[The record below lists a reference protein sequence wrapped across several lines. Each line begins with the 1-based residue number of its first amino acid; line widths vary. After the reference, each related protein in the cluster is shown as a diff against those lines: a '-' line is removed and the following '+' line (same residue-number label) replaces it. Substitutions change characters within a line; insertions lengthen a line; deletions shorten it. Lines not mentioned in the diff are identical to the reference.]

1 MESRTYLV
9 HSAQR
14 YGCLTL
20 ALAALSCGSSHSN
33 VSSSSGGAGGA
44 GGATHTG
51 GVANT
56 GEAGTG
62 GKGGATNAAE
72 AGAAGVSET
81 EGGAGG
87 LGAPGT
93 AGSSASG
100 GASSSGAGG
109 GSSGAQ
115 GGDAQGGG
123 MPGGGAQGGGA
134 QGGGGGAPPVPAN
147 DRCKN
152 ATAIALGATPSIDI
166 MATTLGAQHD
176 IDAPCDDG
184 AGADVFYQ
192 FDVSKRVL
200 VYADTFGA
208 SWDTVLYLLTDDCTP
223 ISAPTTPGDAVCNS
237 GACGGSQAR
246 IVALLDAGRYRLGLS
261 GRAGA
266 AGAAKIHFEFALAG
280 SGSVTPLPS
289 GSTVQS
295 GSTVGSGDIQAIS
308 QLCLAAGPESSYWWS
323 SCPSDAGGSLTASTC
338 NGAAFETVLELQ
350 VPASAPYTCSLDGC
364 SLQSLLSATIA
375 TGAGLRVLSV
385 DGQGGSDKGT
395 YTMTVSRP

>member
-1 MESRTYLV
+1 MESRTYFV

-33 VSSSSGGAGGA
+33 TSGGGGAGGSA

-51 GVANT
+51 GAANT
-56 GEAGTG
+56 GKAGTG
-62 GKGGATNAAE
+62 GKGGATSAAE
-72 AGAAGVSET
+72 AGAAGASET
-81 EGGAGG
+81 EGGAAGSGG
-87 LGAPGT
+87 AAV

-100 GASSSGAGG
+100 GTSSSGAGD
-109 GSSGAQ
+109 GSSG
-115 GGDAQGGG
+115 GTQGGG
-123 MPGGGAQGGGA
+123 TQGGGT
-134 QGGGGGAPPVPAN
+134 QGGGGGTPPVPAN
-147 DRCKN
+147 DLCKN
-152 ATAIALGATPSIDI
+152 ATALALGATPSINI

-184 AGADVFYQ
+184 AGADVFYS

-208 SWDTVLYLLTDDCTP
+208 SWNTVLYLLTKDCTP
-223 ISAPTTPGDAVCNS
+223 IAATTTTGDAVCSS

-246 IVALLDAGRYRLGLS
+246 IVALLEAGQYRLGLS

-289 GSTVQS
+289 GSTMQS

-308 QLCLAAGPESSYWWS
+308 QLCLAAGPENSYWWS
-323 SCPSDAGGSLTASTC
+323 SCPSDAGGSLNASTC
-338 NGAAFETVLELQ
+338 NGAAFETVLEVQL
-350 VPASAPYTCSLDGC
+350 PASAPYTCSLDGC
-364 SLQSLLSATIA
+364 SLQSSISSTIPA
-375 TGAGLRVLSV
+375 GAGLRVLSV
-385 DGQGGSDKGT
+385 DGQGGSDKGA